1 MATITTDCIYSN
13 PVDFEGEVPSL
24 PTHHFFFQN
33 SECVETITGV
43 ATSTPEIFLGYNPTT
58 TISTSS
64 DITIYGS
71 FSAGEIM
78 ISLLLLLIILLKL
91 LEFMAKALSNFKT
104 KKTFLQYGGGD
115 VEIREDN

>member
-1 MATITTDCIYSN
+1 MATITTNCIYSD
-13 PVDFEGEVPSL
+13 PVNKDGDFPAL
-24 PTHHFFFQN
+24 PTHHFFFEN
-33 SECVETITGV
+33 SECEQTITGV
-43 ATSTPEIFLGYNPTT
+43 ATSTPEIFTGYNPTT